1 MANYLIIGGDGKEYG
16 PVTDADVRQ
25 WIAEGRLAA
34 SSQAKS
40 ESDAEFRALA
50 QFPEFANAL
59 ASGTPATIAPLASAA
74 AADFLQRD
82 YELDLGGCISRGW
95 NLVKTNMGVLF
106 VGTLLYLLIEGAVG
120 GLAGLPVV
128 GAIFSIA
135 NFICSGPLV
144 GGVFYLF
151 IRVNRGEPTQ
161 IGEIF
166 SGFRRAFG
174 QLFLGVLVQG
184 LLVGLCLLP
193 FIVVLII
200 KLIPLFGQLQH
211 LQSGATP
218 DAATLDALKSILFT
232 TLPVALLCA
241 IPATYLSVCWKFT
254 LPLIVDKQ
262 MDFGAAMKLSW
273 EKVNQ
278 HWWQVFG
285 LVILISLVNVA
296 GFCACCVGVLFTIP
310 VGFAALMIAYETIF
324 GDAKN

>member
-16 PVTDADVRQ
+16 PVTDAEVRQ

-40 ESDAEFRALA
+40 ESDAEFRALGN
-50 QFPEFANAL
+50 FPEFATAFSQQ
-59 ASGTPATIAPLASAA
+59 APATIAALPSSAA
-74 AADFLQRD
+74 ADCLQRD
-82 YELDLGGCISRGW
+82 YELDLGGCIARGW
-95 NLVKTNMGVLF
+95 NLVKNNLGVLF

-120 GLAGLPVV
+120 GLAGIPVV
-128 GAIFSIA
+128 GTIFSIA

-144 GGVFYLF
+144 GGVFYMF
-151 IRVNRGEPTQ
+151 IRANRGEQTE

-200 KLIPLFGQLQH
+200 KLIPLLGQLQH

-218 DAATLDALKSILFT
+218 DAATLNALKSILFT

-241 IPATYLSVCWKFT
+241 LPATYLSVCWKFT

-273 EKVNQ
+273 KKVNQ

-296 GFCACCVGVLFTIP
+296 GLCACCVGVLFTIP